1 MEQGAESA
9 IDGESEEAFLDIIK
23 AGCRF
28 AGKGLATVA
37 QHGLPLL
44 VSALQGAES
53 FAEESTSAT
62 DAPQAFSAEVL
73 AHRALV
79 AEAAL
84 QAVMKIPPQQL
95 EEEGFFDFITNAV
108 KTIAPVAVKV
118 CQRLTKCLLLELG
131 VLLSSVISAHTD
143 DLNCRWHQVLSR
155 PSIQL
160 SARS

>member
-9 IDGESEEAFLDIIK
+9 MDGESEEAFLDVIK
-23 AGCRF
+23 AGIRF
-28 AGKGLATVA
+28 AGKGLTTVA

-44 VSALQGAES
+44 VSALSGAES
-53 FAEESTSAT
+53 FGEEAT
-62 DAPQAFSAEVL
+62 LATEAPQAFSADVL

-95 EEEGFFDFITNAV
+95 EEEGFFGFISNAV
-108 KTIAPVAVKV
+108 KHIAPVVMKV
-118 CQRLTKCLLLELG
+118 CKSLTKPPILELR
-131 VLLSSVISAHTD
+131 VLLHSVISALTD
-143 DLNCRWHQVLSR
+143 DLNSRWHQVSSQ

-160 SARS
+160 